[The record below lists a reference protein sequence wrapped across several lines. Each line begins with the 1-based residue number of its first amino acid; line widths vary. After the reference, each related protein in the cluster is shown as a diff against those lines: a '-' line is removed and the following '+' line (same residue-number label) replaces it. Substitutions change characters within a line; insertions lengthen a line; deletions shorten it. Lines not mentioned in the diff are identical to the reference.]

1 VIFFPE
7 LLSDLVILCYKE
19 EMHGTDRFRALD
31 SKKRAVVIDAAS
43 NEFASFGYLA
53 ASTNRIASSASI
65 SKGALFSYF
74 PTKEMLFAGVVGT
87 LFDEITAA
95 DAKYLEAPSGSIEEQ
110 LDALAMRL
118 FALDARW
125 PKLLVLEHELRF
137 HGAHV
142 PECKEHLSR
151 FRTLIDAHVEHAV
164 AGSTGSSAAIAREL
178 ALAVFDRLRT
188 HFVLRAADVGSEPQ
202 FRALAQPLISA
213 LARSVSR

>member
-1 VIFFPE
+1 
-7 LLSDLVILCYKE
+7 
-19 EMHGTDRFRALD
+19 MHGTDRFRALD

-53 ASTNRIASSASI
+53 ASTNRIAASAGI

-95 DAKYLEAPSGSIEEQ
+95 DAKHLEAPSGSTEEQ

-142 PECKEHLSR
+142 PECKEHLAR
-151 FRTLIDAHVEHAV
+151 FRTLVDAHVEHAV
-164 AGSTGSSAAIAREL
+164 AGSTGASATVAREL

-188 HFVLRAADVGSEPQ
+188 HFVLRAADVASEPQ
-202 FRALAQPLISA
+202 FRALSQPLISA
-213 LARSVSR
+213 LARSVTR